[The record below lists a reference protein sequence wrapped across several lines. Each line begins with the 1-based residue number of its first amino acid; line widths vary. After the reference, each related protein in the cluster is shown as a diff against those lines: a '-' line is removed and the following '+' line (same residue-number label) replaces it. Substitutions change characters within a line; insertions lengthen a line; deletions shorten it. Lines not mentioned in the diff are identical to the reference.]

1 MGKIFR
7 RIHYLL
13 NRRKLERELEL
24 EMASHREMLA
34 GDRRAAFGNPLL
46 LREDARDAWG
56 WTWLVHDGT
65 GLAVMSTP
73 NQDSPISESSLA
85 TRSPLSASLDALAAA
100 ADASSNR
107 PSRARPMA
115 SATSEN
121 DEIT

>member
-34 GDRRAAFGNPLL
+34 GERRAAFGNPLL

-56 WTWLVHDGT
+56 WTWLVHFRQDLAYAVRGFLRERRFALST
-65 GLAVMSTP
+65 MIAITLAVGA
-73 NQDSPISESSLA
+73 A
-85 TRSPLSASLDALAAA
+85 TAVFSVVDRSP
-100 ADASSNR
+100 
-107 PSRARPMA
+107 
-115 SATSEN
+115 
-121 DEIT
+121 